1 MNSPKQKIVFKQ
13 QADAGVMQ
21 DKYPPVRINAASKEA
36 ATAEEPAYIRRSTNP
51 PRTQIYSKPPAD
63 NRPKHHGSESR
74 QTQQVS
80 GRVKPHIKAEVV
92 RVAKLKGW
100 TESKTVADLVEQA
113 LTHNLAEQLGVA
125 LKNILQE
132 AVTTQMAKADSRAG
146 NLALEA
152 FYSAEESRILTVYLI
167 RLFLGSDIDILP
179 RTLRIRH
186 GRTSRSLC
194 TPEANKTNR
203 TCQSLRL
210 NILETKRQLTRIFDT
225 LPTAGKRS
233 SSNNQSPFHRWGSD
247 R

>member
-1 MNSPKQKIVFKQ
+1 
-13 QADAGVMQ
+13 
-21 DKYPPVRINAASKEA
+21 
-36 ATAEEPAYIRRSTNP
+36 
-51 PRTQIYSKPPAD
+51 
-63 NRPKHHGSESR
+63 
-74 QTQQVS
+74 
-80 GRVKPHIKAEVV
+80 VKPHIKSEVV

-179 RTLRIRH
+179 QIIKDSQDQARENV
-186 GRTSRSLC
+186 SL
-194 TPEANKTNR
+194 A
-203 TCQSLRL
+203 LH
-210 NILETKRQLTRIFDT
+210 TR
-225 LPTAGKRS
+225 GKQ
-233 SSNNQSPFHRWGSD
+233 N
-247 R
+247 